1 MPGYGWNPAPGPAPA
16 PGTAP
21 GPAPAPGSCEAE
33 ELDPGLPGVGV
44 DRAEP
49 LGVVRPKPCGGN
61 NE

>member
-1 MPGYGWNPAPGPAPA
+1 MPGYGWNPAPGPAP
-16 PGTAP
+16 GT
-21 GPAPAPGSCEAE
+21 APGSCEAE